1 MTFVI
6 LMLVPRDVARIFQRG
21 VGGESN
27 QVAMSFSS
35 PVVGCL
41 LKKAYKRAVRGQP
54 WTSLAA
60 PLVLLFC
67 CAHLLLI
74 LEVNS
79 THEPGG
85 P

>member
-21 VGGESN
+21 GGGGESN

-41 LKKAYKRAVRGQP
+41 LKKAYKRAARGALDIP
-54 WTSLAA
+54 SCPPGAFVLLCSLAA
-60 PLVLLFC
+60 Y
-67 CAHLLLI
+67 
-74 LEVNS
+74 S
-79 THEPGG
+79 
-85 P
+85 